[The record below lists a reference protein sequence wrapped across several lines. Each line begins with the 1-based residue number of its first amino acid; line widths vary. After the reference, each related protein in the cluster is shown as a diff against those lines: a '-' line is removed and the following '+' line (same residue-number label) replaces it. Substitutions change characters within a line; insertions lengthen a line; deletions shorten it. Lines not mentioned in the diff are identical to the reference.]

1 MITQESKQAIE
12 SLYQRGV
19 QIRQISQMLK
29 ISRNTVRRV
38 IRGKWQ
44 EAPLR
49 ESPWEEISPIIHEA
63 FKTTKGNVVRVQEI
77 LQDQHGQSVPYS
89 TLTRIVRNLD
99 LREEKRKQR
108 TGTYAFAP
116 GEEMQ
121 HDTSPHVVLLGG
133 KKVKA
138 QCAGLV
144 LAYSRRLFIQYYP
157 AFTRFEAR
165 VFLDAAFQFMD
176 GICPRCI
183 IDNTSVLVAH
193 GSGPEADI
201 APEME
206 RFGQVFGV
214 TFIPHVVGD
223 ADRKAKIERNFSYVE
238 RNFLAGR
245 TFTDWQDLNEQA
257 KRWCTEIANQ
267 KLKRSLGMSPQAAYL
282 MEKPHLHPL
291 PPYIPPVYLTLYRTV
306 DVAGYVSVDTN
317 RYSVPE
323 RFVGREVEIHK
334 LWDRVEVFFKNQ
346 KVADHPRLIDQRQ
359 TRITEKGH
367 HSPLNRQRAH
377 EGPCPEE
384 ETLLGQNAWL
394 DPFVKELKRRSHGRA
409 VKQLR
414 RLLDLKRTYPP
425 AAFEKALAEALRY
438 GLYDLTRL
446 EQLILSQVTG
456 DFFTIEEEE
465 AP

>member
-1 MITQESKQAIE
+1 
-12 SLYQRGV
+12 
-19 QIRQISQMLK
+19 
-29 ISRNTVRRV
+29 
-38 IRGKWQ
+38 
-44 EAPLR
+44 
-49 ESPWEEISPIIHEA
+49 
-63 FKTTKGNVVRVQEI
+63 
-77 LQDQHGQSVPYS
+77 
-89 TLTRIVRNLD
+89 
-99 LREEKRKQR
+99 
-108 TGTYAFAP
+108 
-116 GEEMQ
+116 
-121 HDTSPHVVLLGG
+121 
-133 KKVKA
+133 
-138 QCAGLV
+138 
-144 LAYSRRLFIQYYP
+144 
-157 AFTRFEAR
+157 
-165 VFLDAAFQFMD
+165 MD

-206 RFGQVFGV
+206 RFGHIFGV

-238 RNFLAGR
+238 GNFLAGR

-257 KRWCTEIANQ
+257 KKWCTEIANQ
-267 KLKRSLGMSPQAAYL
+267 KLKRSLGMSPEAAYL

-291 PPYIPPVYLTLYRTV
+291 PPYIPPVYLTFYRTV

-323 RFVGREVEIHK
+323 RLVGKEVEIHK

-346 KVADHPRLIDQRQ
+346 KVADHPRLLDQRQ

-367 HSPLNRQRAH
+367 HPPLNRQRAH
-377 EGPCPEE
+377 EGPCQEE
-384 ETLLGQNAWL
+384 ATLLGQNAWL

-446 EQLILSQVTG
+446 EQLILSHVAG

-465 AP
+465 EP